1 MSSPQP
7 APCLRQR
14 IYIPHRAESHFLQ
27 GCRTSHWVFPGVTRH
42 LFASP
47 ITRVPS
53 TDVFPCAW
61 VPCLTSMKCLH
72 ADRSDRLPQQPSLC
86 LSSSPLVCS
95 GPLMGRASQRKAFA
109 AHKHHGLDQGDLQ
122 SLALMMEGI
131 CSPLIPASS
140 PFCGCVPKR
149 AG

>member
-1 MSSPQP
+1 MSKAKNLHPPQSG
-7 APCLRQR
+7 
-14 IYIPHRAESHFLQ
+14 IP
-27 GCRTSHWVFPGVTRH
+27 
-42 LFASP
+42 LFARLPNFPLGLSWSNPPPLCQPYNTCP
-47 ITRVPS
+47 IHRC
-53 TDVFPCAW
+53 FPCAW

-72 ADRSDRLPQQPSLC
+72 ADGSDRLPQQPSLC